1 MARSMLDKK
10 FEKNPLALAQTQL
23 TATDIGLYE
32 VDYDVRLERK
42 ISVLSVQHNGVLCAY
57 LTAPIATDNSHSF
70 QPSLT
75 VPKNFPRNSTIK
87 VCVMK

>member
-42 ISVLSVQHNGVLCAY
+42 LVSCLYSTMEFSVHTLLHQ
-57 LTAPIATDNSHSF
+57 
-70 QPSLT
+70 
-75 VPKNFPRNSTIK
+75 
-87 VCVMK
+87 